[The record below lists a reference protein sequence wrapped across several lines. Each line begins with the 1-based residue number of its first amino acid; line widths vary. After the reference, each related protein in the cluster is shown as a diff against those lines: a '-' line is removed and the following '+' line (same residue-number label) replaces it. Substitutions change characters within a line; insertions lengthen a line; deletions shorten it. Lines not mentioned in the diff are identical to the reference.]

1 MMKNIVRISA
11 QLLLVGLLAACGD
24 ETVPTEVALESAT
37 LQKGAPAP
45 PPTVID
51 VADDAA
57 SDDVAPQFTILM
69 QALEA
74 ADLVDA
80 LASKGQV
87 TVFAPTDEAFGRLLD
102 FLEMTPEELLADEE
116 LLEEVL
122 KYHVA
127 PGRRM
132 SDDVLGSEQIR
143 TYDGRFIYP
152 FSNDDGAFIRD
163 GSEDTSDAMLI
174 PELLDIEATNGVIHG
189 IDQVLL
195 PGTGG
200 QPGQRGQRPD
210 KDDDDD
216 DDDENEF
223 EGWATLLSVEGDAPE
238 RVMRIDVEHDAETV
252 EVSIDENETAFEDDG
267 DLTDFDALLDALDV
281 EDPMVKVEGEGE
293 IQDDGSISADGIK
306 VETEDDDDDD
316 EGEDEDF
323 SGYATLVSEEGDAPT
338 RSLRIEVER
347 DDMTVVVDVFEG
359 ETEFEDDGTLL
370 DFDALLEALNDDGLM
385 VRVEGEGDVQ
395 DDGSITAEEIEA
407 WSEDVPVD
415 EPLISTITDLVEA
428 FALAPNEEDREFTL
442 LYAALDA
449 ADLLELLDDP
459 EAQYTVFAPTDAA
472 FTTLLG
478 VLGVEAADLLADENL
493 ADILLYHVLA
503 GRQLSFDLTFAD
515 ELPTAQGSVIRP
527 VTTAGSLFVQ
537 DLSDR
542 TEDAMLL
549 APDLV
554 DLELDNGV
562 VHVIDAVL
570 LFE

>member
-1 MMKNIVRISA
+1 M
-11 QLLLVGLLAACGD
+11 G
-24 ETVPTEVALESAT
+24 E
-37 LQKGAPAP
+37 P
-45 PPTVID
+45 P
-51 VADDAA
+51 
-57 SDDVAPQFTILM
+57 L
-69 QALEA
+69 
-74 ADLVDA
+74 
-80 LASKGQV
+80 
-87 TVFAPTDEAFGRLLD
+87 
-102 FLEMTPEELLADEE
+102 
-116 LLEEVL
+116 
-122 KYHVA
+122 
-127 PGRRM
+127 
-132 SDDVLGSEQIR
+132 
-143 TYDGRFIYP
+143 
-152 FSNDDGAFIRD
+152 
-163 GSEDTSDAMLI
+163 
-174 PELLDIEATNGVIHG
+174 
-189 IDQVLL
+189 
-195 PGTGG
+195 
-200 QPGQRGQRPD
+200 
-210 KDDDDD
+210 
-216 DDDENEF
+216 
-223 EGWATLLSVEGDAPE
+223 
-238 RVMRIDVEHDAETV
+238 
-252 EVSIDENETAFEDDG
+252 
-267 DLTDFDALLDALDV
+267 
-281 EDPMVKVEGEGE
+281 
-293 IQDDGSISADGIK
+293 
-306 VETEDDDDDD
+306 DDDDD

-370 DFDALLEALNDDGLM
+370 DFDALIEALNDDGSM

-407 WSEDVPVD
+407 WSEDVPVE

-478 VLGVEAADLLADENL
+478 VLGVEATDLLADENL

-503 GRQLSFDLTFAD
+503 GRKLSIDLTFAG
-515 ELPTAQGSVIRP
+515 ELSTAQGSVIRP
-527 VTTAGSLFVQ
+527 ITAAGGLFIQ

-570 LFE
+570 LFR